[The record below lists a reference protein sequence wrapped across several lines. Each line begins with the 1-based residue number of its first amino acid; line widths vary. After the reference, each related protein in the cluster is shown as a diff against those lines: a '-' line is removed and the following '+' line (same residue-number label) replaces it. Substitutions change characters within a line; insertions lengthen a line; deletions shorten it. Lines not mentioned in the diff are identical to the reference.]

1 MSPSGF
7 SSGGSSS
14 SGLGGCLATGLVG
27 IGSLVGV
34 ANASWTGPRAST
46 STPLGTG
53 GGSAAGAAACCSVG
67 ASWPRLKACKPTPT
81 PVRQI
86 TAQILMYR
94 ASITMASPHWPR
106 LKPGYAEQGRPIAGR
121 FSCVEGKALRAFAA
135 EENKGEE
142 AWDEAGKIRLPGRPD
157 GASLRLT
164 N

>member
-53 GGSAAGAAACCSVG
+53 GGSAAGAAACCPG
-67 ASWPRLKACKPTPT
+67 DTSWPRPMPWKQTPT
-81 PVRQI
+81 PARQI
-86 TAQILMYR
+86 TAQTLTYR

-106 LKPGYAEQGRPIAGR
+106 LEPGYAEQGRLIAGR
-121 FSCVEGKALRAFAA
+121 FSCVEGKVLGGFAA
-135 EENKGEE
+135 QETEGEE
-142 AWDEAGKIRLPGRPD
+142 VWREAGKIRLP
-157 GASLRLT
+157 
-164 N
+164 